1 MDPAQTWPLLAMT
14 PFTKTYLS
22 FGLVV
27 LAVLEFVTAMRLF
40 GRKGPKAYAQ
50 ETMRVHR
57 VLGYVFIVYFAW
69 ISWVCLDMMARLG
82 AVGYEMDARGALHGA
97 LALAL
102 MAVWGLKVSFVRFYT
117 EFRTYVRLLG
127 MVLSLGT
134 LVLWGVA
141 GWMFLWLVT
150 GVKTVSG

>member
-1 MDPAQTWPLLAMT
+1 MDPAQTWALLAMT
-14 PFTKTYLS
+14 PVTKTYLS

-27 LAVLEFVTAMRLF
+27 LAVVEFTTAMRLF
-40 GRKGPKAYAQ
+40 GRKGPKAYAK
-50 ETMRVHR
+50 ETMRAHR
-57 VLGYVFIVYFAW
+57 ILGYLFFAYFAW

-82 AVGYEMDARGALHGA
+82 AVGYVMDARAALHGA

-102 MAVWGLKVSFVRFYT
+102 LAIWALKVSFVRFYP
-117 EFRTYVRLLG
+117 EFRPYVRLLG
-127 MVLSLGT
+127 LVLSLGT

-150 GVKTVSG
+150 GVKTVTG